1 MQNQRVREPKARTER
16 TAPPNYRT
24 WAGFDPYSE
33 NIGCAIRV
41 ARRPSSLVAPPRV
54 NQRKDAAVMLHAAR
68 PKAMGGSPGRH
79 DAASA
84 QSLIATAKL
93 ARRAPAQPPPP
104 PPPDVNSTFRAMCE
118 AADER
123 LHVTCTHVTSPSN
136 SLISLLPLGEG
147 EDVSALEGDAAE
159 MPWHLGD
166 AAEMRWHLGDA
177 AEMPPAGVPLAAVS
191 PFPMPPPVP
200 PFQSNPLLD
209 AAMPRQPEAAPQPLP
224 LTFPAAAM
232 ANATARAS
240 SSASSRGPSAGDRAE
255 LAASAPSLL
264 QLEELDTLLQEHQ
277 LQLRRRVEQLRNEKQ
292 RQHSDWYQSIEP
304 LIPTPERP
312 KRSTGRPPAAAL
324 EPPPGIGSPLHSICG
339 SPSQPPSL
347 PTSSRETAPNME
359 WMAPDPNMEW
369 MAPDPAG
376 SLTPPRFKC
385 GHFEEPRGAHY
396 GAQYAGPPQPARSAS
411 LAPSAVVAA
420 NGGATSPKRSSLD
433 SLAELEA
440 LLEEQHNQLIARGF
454 IAPEHSWR
462 ATTAP

>member
-1 MQNQRVREPKARTER
+1 MHDQRVREPKARTER
-16 TAPPNYRT
+16 TATPNYRT

-54 NQRKDAAVMLHAAR
+54 NQRKDAAVMLHAER

-93 ARRAPAQPPPP
+93 ARRAPAQPSPP
-104 PPPDVNSTFRAMCE
+104 PPPDVNATFRAMCE

-123 LHVTCTHVTSPSN
+123 LHVTCTHVTPPSN
-136 SLISLLPLGEG
+136 SLISLLPSGEG
-147 EDVSALEGDAAE
+147 EGLSALEGDAAE
-159 MPWHLGD
+159 MP
-166 AAEMRWHLGDA
+166 WHLGDA

-200 PFQSNPLLD
+200 PFQSNPLLG
-209 AAMPRQPEAAPQPLP
+209 AAMPRQPEATPHPLP
-224 LTFPAAAM
+224 LTFPAAAV
-232 ANATARAS
+232 AHATSRAS

-264 QLEELDTLLQEHQ
+264 GLEELDTLLQEHQ
-277 LQLRRRVEQLRNEKQ
+277 LQLRRRVEQLRNEKL

-312 KRSTGRPPAAAL
+312 KLPYLDRPPTGRPPTAAL
-324 EPPPGIGSPLHSICG
+324 EPPSHSIFG
-339 SPSQPPSL
+339 SPSRPPSSPQPPSS
-347 PTSSRETAPNME
+347 PPSRGTAPNME
-359 WMAPDPNMEW
+359 WT
-369 MAPDPAG
+369 APDPAG

-385 GHFEEPRGAHY
+385 GRFEEPRGAHY
-396 GAQYAGPPQPARSAS
+396 GAHRAGPPQPARSDS
-411 LAPSAVVAA
+411 LAPSGAVSSGAVSPAGAA
-420 NGGATSPKRSSLD
+420 NGGTTSPKRSSLD